1 MNSPL
6 IISHSRPTFC
16 GFSPDVIQSQREVI
30 DYIRDFDFSKGN
42 AEILLSGSY
51 GSAKSLLMAHLIVR
65 HCLENK
71 KARVGIGRMG
81 MPDLKRTLWREIL
94 EHIEEDFTEGVH
106 YRINRSTMTLKWR
119 NGSEII
125 CLSWA
130 DQMFGKFRSLNLSMI
145 VIEELTEDDATPGE
159 FNYQAFKALKSRL
172 RRLPHIKQNLF
183 IGAANPSSPSH
194 WAYKYFIE
202 GQEKYSTRRVFY
214 SRTEDNPFLDPVYIQ
229 QLRQDLSPKEAERYL
244 DGRWVEIAGEVIY
257 YEYRTSEQFRRYD
270 YKIDPAH
277 PIILSWDFNIGEGKP
292 MSMVCSQFI
301 NDEWHFFDEVVISG
315 ARTADTIDDLNG
327 KGLLRPEWQ
336 YIICGDASGRN
347 RDTRSVK
354 SDYEIIRSSLDQL
367 GIKYQYMVP
376 IANPPIRSRHNR
388 VNAYCRNAAGQTRLW
403 VYEKAKTLDEG
414 LRLVKLKQGAQYI
427 EDDSKSYQHITTAAG
442 YALHMLTTQLT
453 RQPQRTIQL

>member
-1 MNSPL
+1 MDGL
-6 IISHSRPTFC
+6 QEKLVSRPTFC
-16 GFSPDVIQSQREVI
+16 GYSPDVLQYHREVI
-30 DYIRDFDFSKGN
+30 DTITRHDYSTAN
-42 AEILLSGSY
+42 LEILLSGSF
-51 GSAKSLLMAHLIVR
+51 GSGKSLLMAHLAVR
-65 HCLENK
+65 HCVEFK
-71 KARVGIGRMG
+71 GARVALGRRA
-81 MPDLKRTLWREIL
+81 MPDLKRTIFREIID
-94 EHIEEDFTEGVH
+94 HISEDFIEGVH
-106 YRINRSTMTLKWR
+106 YKLNRASHTITWR

-130 DQMFGKFRSLNLSMI
+130 DQLYAKFRSLKLSMFVVEEI
-145 VIEELTEDDATPGE
+145 VESNEDE
-159 FNYQAFKALKSRL
+159 MEAFKQIKARL
-172 RRLPHIKQNLF
+172 RRIPHIKQNIL
-183 IGAANPSSPSH
+183 IAATNPEAPSN
-194 WAYKYFIE
+194 WVYKYFIE
-202 GQEKYSTRRVFY
+202 GSEKYDNRKVFY
-214 SRTEDNPFLDPVYIQ
+214 SRTEENPFLDQAYIS

-292 MSMVCSQFI
+292 MSMVCSQYI

-376 IANPPIRSRHNR
+376 ISNPPIRTRHNR

-427 EDDSKSYQHITTAAG
+427 EDDSKAYQHVTTAAG